1 MRIKPAR
8 RIRGRLKLPGDKSI
22 SHRGAI
28 IAALAGGRSTLE
40 NYSTSEDCARTLR
53 CLRDLGV
60 RIESVESGVCVTG
73 VGREGFVAPL
83 EPLDCGNSGSTMR
96 MLAGVLAGQDFVS
109 VLTGDKSLRARPMRR
124 VIEPLELMGARI
136 SSAQGLAPLRIAG
149 RRPLAPISY
158 RMPVAS
164 AQVKSCLLLAGLN
177 AEGRTEVI
185 EKGGLSRDHT
195 ERMLRWFGV
204 TVETRHEQDDGDAL
218 CEVLAVKGPAS
229 FAARDLS
236 IPGDIS
242 SAVFFIAAAALL
254 PRSELLIE
262 DVGVN
267 PTRRRILEVL
277 SHLQADVKVEDE
289 RERSNETVGTIR
301 VRSRAGH
308 FAPAA
313 GSPRANK
320 LEGSLI
326 AQLIDELPMLA
337 VIGTQVSGGLTI
349 RDAAELRVKESD
361 RIAAV
366 VANLRAMGAEVEE
379 YEDGLAVGGPTRLRG
394 AKLDAFGDH
403 RIAMAFTI
411 AALIAEGESEI
422 ARAESSVGVSF
433 PDFFPMLESV
443 VER

>member
-22 SHRGAI
+22 SHRAAI
-28 IAALAGGRSTLE
+28 LAALACGRSTLE
-40 NYSTSEDCARTLR
+40 NYSTSEDCARTLG
-53 CLRDLGV
+53 CLRGLGV
-60 RIESVESGVCVTG
+60 RIEGVEAGVCVTG
-73 VGREGFVAPL
+73 VGREGLIAPRA
-83 EPLDCGNSGSTMR
+83 PLDCGNSGSTMR

-109 VLTGDKSLRARPMRR
+109 VLTGDESLRARPMRR

-136 SSAQGLAPLRIAG
+136 SSEMGRAPLRIAG
-149 RRPLAPISY
+149 SRPLAPISY

-177 AEGRTEVI
+177 AVGHTEVI
-185 EKGGLSRDHT
+185 ENGGPTRDHT

-204 TVETRHEQDDGDAL
+204 QLETTHRQDDGDAL
-218 CEVLAVKGPAS
+218 CEVLAIEGPAS

-267 PTRRRILEVL
+267 PTRRRILDVL
-277 SHLQADVKVEDE
+277 SQLQADVKVDEE
-289 RERSNETVGTIR
+289 RERSNESVGTIR
-301 VRSRAGH
+301 VRSRAGQLV
-308 FAPAA
+308 PAA
-313 GSPRANK
+313 GSPRANT

-337 VIGTQVSGGLTI
+337 VLGTQVSGGLTI

-361 RIAAV
+361 RISSV

-379 YEDGLAVGGPTRLRG
+379 YEDGLMVGGPTRLRG

-422 ARAESSVGVSF
+422 TRAEDSVGVSF
-433 PDFFPMLESV
+433 PEFFQMLESV